1 MRKYIFKYKGWLFS
15 TVFFRSFGALMQ
27 VVVALLIERIIDTA
41 TNKDLDTFI
50 QMAIFSVIFFLV
62 QGINDYLNKISI
74 NGVFSITNII
84 YRN

>member
-1 MRKYIFKYKGWLFS
+1 MREYIFKYKGWLAS

-62 QGINDYLNKISI
+62 QGINDYLNKTTQ
-74 NGVFSITNII
+74 FI
-84 YRN
+84 YI